1 MNCSQLYLGIE
12 KQLDEIRSD
21 LFSVTLIPSASAEAK
36 DARAVLGSKYIYSLT
51 PHTGC
56 GCGWDF
62 LDIGTP
68 NDELSKQSCEAL
80 GRLLSSIERMQ
91 KGAKL
96 YSVCIESIGTSPRSE
111 TNISAAEFM
120 KDIGH
125 LRVPYASKGAKVYVV
140 GA

>member
-1 MNCSQLYLGIE
+1 MNCSQLFLGIE
-12 KQLDEIRSD
+12 KQLDEIRSE

-68 NDELSKQSCEAL
+68 NDELSKKSCEAL
-80 GRLLSSIERMQ
+80 DHLLNSIERVQ
-91 KGAKL
+91 RSAKI
-96 YSVCIESIGTSPRSE
+96 YSVCIESLGTSPRSE
-111 TNISAAEFM
+111 TSISAAEFM
-120 KDIGH
+120 KNISH

>member
-1 MNCSQLYLGIE
+1 MNCSQLYLGID

-36 DARAVLGSKYIYSLT
+36 NVRAVLGSKYIYSLT

-62 LDIGTP
+62 LEIGTP
-68 NDELSKQSCEAL
+68 SDELSKQSCEAL
-80 GRLLSSIERMQ
+80 GRLLSSIERVQ

-96 YSVCIESIGTSPRSE
+96 YSVCIESLGASPKSE
-111 TNISAAEFM
+111 TKVSAAEFM
-120 KDIGH
+120 NNIGH
-125 LRVPYASKGAKVYVV
+125 LRVPYSSKNAKVYLV